1 MNTPDQN
8 TPDLNSRLTE
18 FARQALA
25 LPPEA
30 PLDFTPLSKGGSDRT
45 FYRLT
50 SKIDTGAESSMDF
63 AWEYSVIAMH
73 YNPDNRE
80 NTLYA
85 GIADFLEELKVA
97 APTVIA
103 HDPEACFLIMED
115 LGDEDLYSYRGEN
128 WMTRRGLYVRTL
140 MHAHRLHRYFQD
152 DKGVALP
159 ELMAG
164 YDAGLY
170 AWERQY
176 FRKEFVEAVCKLTL
190 SPSEEEALEEEGTD
204 LGLRLREYGTGLV
217 HRDLQSQNVMI
228 HEGAPVL
235 IDFQGMRTGSPFYDL
250 GSLLYDPY
258 VSLTADERLELLSFY
273 YYKLTPQDVAWP
285 DFVTCFHEGSVQ
297 RLMQALGAYGFL
309 GHRNGRADFLAHIPA
324 GLHHLAIV
332 TSCISSVP
340 HLRALTTRC
349 LAALNL

>member
-1 MNTPDQN
+1 MNTPDKN
-8 TPDLNSRLTE
+8 ASDLPLRITE
-18 FARQALA
+18 FARRTLA

-30 PLDFTPLSKGGSDRT
+30 LLNLTPLSKGGSDRT

-50 SKIDTGAESSMDF
+50 SKIDTGAGTTMDF
-63 AWEYSVIAMH
+63 DWEYSVIAVH
-73 YNPDNRE
+73 YNPGNRE

-85 GIADFLEELKVA
+85 GIADFLEELKIA
-97 APTVIA
+97 APTVMA
-103 HDPEACFLIMED
+103 HDPEACLLVMED
-115 LGDEDLYSYRGEN
+115 LSDEDLYSYREEN

-152 DKGVALP
+152 NKEIPLP
-159 ELMAG
+159 ELMEG
-164 YDAGLY
+164 YDAELY

-176 FRKEFVEAVCKLTL
+176 FRKEFVEGVCKLSL
-190 SPSEEEALEEEGTD
+190 WPAEEKALEEEGT
-204 LGLRLREYGTGLV
+204 GLAERLMESGAGLV

-235 IDFQGMRTGSPFYDL
+235 IDFQGMRSGSPFYDL

-273 YYKLTPQDVAWP
+273 YKLSSQDLGWP
-285 DFVTCFHEGSVQ
+285 DFVTRFHEGSVQ

-324 GLHHLAIV
+324 GLRHLAIV

-340 HLRALTTRC
+340 HLRDLTTRC